1 MKIFCNSQG
10 TQSRDPSVIKHNG
23 KYYWTY
29 AFENRIYIMEAATI
43 EDFANG
49 EGKLVWTPDD
59 AKYSQEVWAPELH
72 VIDGICYIY
81 VACDDGNNYNHR
93 MYVLSNASN
102 NPLEK
107 YMNIGQITDS
117 TNKWAIDGT
126 ILRHN
131 DNLYIVWSGWEGDEN
146 IAQNIYIARLSF
158 PTKIDGE
165 RVLISR
171 PDQDWE
177 KLGGTGKVGEKPF
190 INEGPYCFCE
200 QGRTFIAYSGAGSW
214 CEDYCI
220 AILELVGDDPMDAS
234 AWKKWEKPVL
244 SKNRDFVGMGHCSI
258 IEEDKSIFFHAW
270 NADEKDIVWNT
281 VYPIVAKYR
290 LEGDEFI
297 FE

>member
-10 TQSRDPSVIKHNG
+10 TQSRDPSVVKHNG

-29 AFENRIYIMEAATI
+29 AYENKLYIMEADTV
-43 EDFANG
+43 EDFASG
-49 EGKLVWTPDD
+49 EGKLVWTPEDP
-59 AKYSQEVWAPELH
+59 KLSEEVWAPELH

-93 MYVLSNASN
+93 MYVLSNASS
-102 NPLEK
+102 NPLDK
-107 YMNIGQITDS
+107 YINIGQIADP

-131 DNLYIVWSGWEGDEN
+131 DNLYVVWSGWEGDEN
-146 IAQNIYIARLSF
+146 VAQNLYIARLSF
-158 PTKIDGE
+158 PTRIDGE

-171 PDQDWE
+171 PDRDWE
-177 KLGGTGKVGEKPF
+177 RLGGTGKVGEKPF
-190 INEGPYCFCE
+190 INEGPYCFSE

-214 CEDYCI
+214 CEDYCV
-220 AILELVGDDPMDAS
+220 AILELVGNDPMDAS
-234 AWKKWEKPVL
+234 AWKKWDKPIL
-244 SKNRDFVGMGHCSI
+244 SKNKDFVGMGHCSI
-258 IEEDKSIFFHAW
+258 IEEDKKIFFHAW
-270 NADEKDIVWNT
+270 RADEKDIVWNT

>member
-29 AFENRIYIMEAATI
+29 AFENSIYIMEATTI

-49 EGKLVWTPDD
+49 EGKLVWIPED

-72 VIDGICYIY
+72 IIDGICYIY

-93 MYVLSNASN
+93 MYVLSNASSD
-102 NPLEK
+102 PLEK
-107 YMNIGQITDS
+107 YMNIGQITDP

-131 DNLYIVWSGWEGDEN
+131 DNLYMVWSGWEGDEN

-177 KLGGTGKVGEKPF
+177 KLGGTGKAGEKPF

-220 AILELVGDDPMDAS
+220 AILELIGHDPMDAS
-234 AWKKWEKPVL
+234 AWKKWDKPVL
-244 SKNRDFVGMGHCSI
+244 SKNKDFVGMGHCSI

-270 NADEKDIVWNT
+270 YADEKDIVWNT

>member
-29 AFENRIYIMEAATI
+29 AYENKLYIMKADTVEG
-43 EDFANG
+43 FASG
-49 EGKLVWTPDD
+49 EGKLVWTPEDV
-59 AKYSQEVWAPELH
+59 KCSEEVWAPELH

-107 YMNIGQITDS
+107 YMNIGQITAS

-158 PTKIDGE
+158 PTKIEGE
-165 RVLISR
+165 RVMISR
-171 PDQDWE
+171 PEHDWE
-177 KLGGTGKVGEKPF
+177 KAGGSGKIGERPF

-220 AILELVGDDPMDAS
+220 AILELVGDDPMEAT
-234 AWKKWEKPVL
+234 AWKKWDKPIL
-244 SKNRDFVGMGHCSI
+244 SKNKDFVGMGHCSI

>member
-93 MYVLSNASN
+93 MYVISNASS

-107 YMNIGQITDS
+107 YINIGQITDP

-171 PDQDWE
+171 PDQNWE
-177 KLGGTGKVGEKPF
+177 KDWQVMAGEWKEENGWLIGAERGNKGGILFCFYFTIWYLKGK
-190 INEGPYCFCE
+190 N
-200 QGRTFIAYSGAGSW
+200 AYESLSL
-214 CEDYCI
+214 YR
-220 AILELVGDDPMDAS
+220 
-234 AWKKWEKPVL
+234 KKK
-244 SKNRDFVGMGHCSI
+244 
-258 IEEDKSIFFHAW
+258 
-270 NADEKDIVWNT
+270 
-281 VYPIVAKYR
+281 AK
-290 LEGDEFI
+290 
-297 FE
+297 

>member
-29 AFENRIYIMEAATI
+29 AFENRIYIMEATTI

-220 AILELVGDDPMDAS
+220 AILELIGDNPMDAT

-244 SKNRDFVGMGHCSI
+244 SKNKDFVGMGHCSI

-270 NADEKDIVWNT
+270 RADEKDIVWNT